1 MVFMTRKI
9 LFRSSLVAVLAL
21 VFSLVFTTACRKNT
35 ECKATVTV
43 IDRATGNV
51 VPSVKVRLY
60 ANIAPKG
67 QVEDIQTTDGSG
79 KAYFN
84 FKLQA
89 IFDVEITGK
98 TCDGGCI
105 VKLEPG
111 KNVEQTTY
119 VK

>member
-1 MVFMTRKI
+1 MTRRT
-9 LFRSSLVAVLAL
+9 LFKGGLIATVLL
-21 VFSLVFTTACRKNT
+21 VFSFVFATSCRKNT

-43 IDRATGNV
+43 IDRATGKV

-67 QVEDIQTTDGSG
+67 QVEDIQTTASDG
-79 KAYFN
+79 KATFT

-89 IFDVEITGK
+89 IFDIEVTGK

-111 KNVEQTTY
+111 KTVEQTTY